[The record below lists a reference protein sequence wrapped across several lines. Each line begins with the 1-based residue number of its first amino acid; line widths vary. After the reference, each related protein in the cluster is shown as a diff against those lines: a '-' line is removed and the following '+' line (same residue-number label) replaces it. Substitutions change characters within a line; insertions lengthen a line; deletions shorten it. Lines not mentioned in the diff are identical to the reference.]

1 MHSPHLFQGVRHHQ
15 SEEGAL
21 ALPDSP
27 QKSAGTKNDNLI
39 TRCNLQLIWIWI
51 WCLVVKDCGSYT
63 RSYSQWDRWLQYSY
77 VALSIISTLST
88 KISTSSWEQLWTFW
102 AADLISPSTST
113 MDSLFIL
120 WIKTKSEVKM
130 QQTSDGHMLN
140 KCSEIVF
147 KEVLITTGYAIFYFD
162 GEHIQTNL

>member
-1 MHSPHLFQGVRHHQ
+1 MHSPRLFQGVRHRQ

-27 QKSAGTKNDNLI
+27 QKSTGTKNGNLI
-39 TRCNLQLIWIWI
+39 TRCNLQLIRIWI
-51 WCLVVKDCGSYT
+51 QCLVCGSYT